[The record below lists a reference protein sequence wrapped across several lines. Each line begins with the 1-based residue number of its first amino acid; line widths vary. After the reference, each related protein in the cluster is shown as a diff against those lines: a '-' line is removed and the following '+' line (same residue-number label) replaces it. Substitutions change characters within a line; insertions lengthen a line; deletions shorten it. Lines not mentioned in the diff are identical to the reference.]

1 MNEIDRYKSALEKKE
16 GLLQVKFKM
25 HEVLTEEIKLLKI
38 DIIKMRK
45 ILNGR

>member
-1 MNEIDRYKSALEKKE
+1 MNEIDRYKSTLEKKE
-16 GLLQVKFKM
+16 ELLQTKFKM
-25 HEVLTEEIKLLKI
+25 REVLTEEINLLKI

>member
-1 MNEIDRYKSALEKKE
+1 MNEIERYKSALEKKE
-16 GLLQVKFKM
+16 ELLQTKFKM
-25 HEVLTEEIKLLKI
+25 REVLTEGINLLKI

>member
-1 MNEIDRYKSALEKKE
+1 MNEIDRYKHALEKKE
-16 GLLQVKFKM
+16 ELLQTKFKM
-25 HEVLTEEIKLLKI
+25 REVLTEEITVLKI